1 MHGRQGECPNCNVSL
16 EKNLKVQNHYEYLG
30 VKCIIILK
38 WVLQNYEVSMC
49 TKFIW
54 FRTWYSDGLL

>member
-1 MHGRQGECPNCNVSL
+1 MHGRKEKWTSCNVSL

-38 WVLQNYEVSMC
+38 WVLQN
-49 TKFIW
+49 
-54 FRTWYSDGLL
+54 